1 MNTQSAGDNGHTTEA
16 GSDAGLGRQLVEAF
30 STIVPSYV
38 KWAHRSAAPAGV
50 SFARL
55 RMLGALYT
63 EGPLIMH
70 DLSELLG
77 VTPRNITALVDALEE
92 EDLVERRPHPSDRR
106 ATIVDLTD
114 QGRKVT
120 DAWWDLHIDRTA
132 GIFDGLAERDQRALL
147 RILSKLETEF
157 SERLR
162 EI

>member
-1 MNTQSAGDNGHTTEA
+1 MTVGV
-16 GSDAGLGRQLVEAF
+16 DADGLGRQLVEAF
-30 STIVPSYV
+30 SKVVPQYV

-120 DAWWDLHIDRTA
+120 DSWWDLHLDRTSE
-132 GIFDGLAERDQRALL
+132 IFEALAERDQRTLL
-147 RILSKLETEF
+147 RILGKLEVSFT
-157 SERLR
+157 ERLR
-162 EI
+162 GI